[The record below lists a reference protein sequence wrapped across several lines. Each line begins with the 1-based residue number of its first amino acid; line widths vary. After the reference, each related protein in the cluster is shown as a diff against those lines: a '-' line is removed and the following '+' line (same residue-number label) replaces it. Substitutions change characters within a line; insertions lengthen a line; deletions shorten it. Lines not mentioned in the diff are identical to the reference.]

1 MDTKVLAGP
10 PPRRSSV
17 FRHGN
22 ELRQL
27 ISARPWRVSGYGND
41 KNNDCLGAAARGT
54 VPRVPTVPMVP
65 MVFAVVAHHHG

>member
-10 PPRRSSV
+10 LPRRSGV
-17 FRHGN
+17 FRH
-22 ELRQL
+22 
-27 ISARPWRVSGYGND
+27 GND
-41 KNNDCLGAAARGT
+41 KNNDCLGAAARGA